1 MTKRR
6 LSIAL
11 ASSAAAVA
19 GVLALVPGATP
30 AAAAVVD
37 QGLGCGIGGNQ
48 TMKIEGTAPSNV
60 AADGTFTVTLAPK
73 AAKVSGSAIK
83 NLEWAFQAPS
93 GSQVV
98 AGSAT
103 TVGAGT
109 TTGGSIGTPSAAI
122 SGNTVFLRITGKIA
136 NNATFIPPAVR
147 FDVKATGTVGTQLPM
162 KVRTSG
168 TAYSLTADLGNTKV
182 NCNATNPI
190 SSFTNTA
197 IVGGTTTT
205 TAAVTT
211 TTTGGGSTTTVP
223 STTTTTAAPPVI
235 TTETW
240 IPTGDCGSVQTKV
253 VPAGTTSAAL
263 VAVGGK
269 GGKGGQ
275 VAGATGGSGRDGGR
289 ITATATP
296 APGTTISAIVGCQ
309 GVAGSSS
316 SGNGGA
322 GFSPGGNGGKG
333 SGVITS
339 NHYGGGG
346 GGASAIC
353 TGPNCTTTMATPLVV
368 AAGGGAGGSLNC
380 AGTNVGAGGLGG
392 AGAMTPA
399 PAAAGTGPSGNSGE
413 GTSRSLGGVGGVNN
427 VPGLGRGGH
436 GGHGSGGSGTN
447 AGGGGGGGGYV
458 GGAGGTGSLGGG
470 GLCNGGAGG
479 GGGSS
484 FAATSTTSVGFA
496 TANTASV
503 NVTFTISTVPTD
515 PTDPVDD
522 GSVYVPLVPCRILDT
537 RNDGGALGNGAAKAI
552 QVTGRPTC
560 KVPAKATA
568 VEASVSAVEPTALGF
583 ARLWPTGATPPAAT
597 FVNYSKAQGTTNT
610 GAISVNSSGSMSLKN
625 FGGPSH
631 YTIDLQGYYIAPA
644 DLPAATVGSV
654 YVAMKPCRILDTR
667 NAGGAL
673 ANGKSLTVPV
683 TGRVGCSVPAKATAV
698 EASASAVDPTALGF
712 ARLWPK
718 GAPAPTATFV
728 NFSKAQGTTNTGAI
742 SLGSGGQLALR
753 NFGGPAN
760 YTLDIQGYFI
770 DPADLAT
777 SVIGSTYHA
786 LVPCRVYDSRSAD
799 GLFTPNESTNRT
811 VTGSTTPCGIAT
823 GATAVEASVSASEP
837 VASGFTR
844 LWPRGGSP
852 ATATFVNYTKAKGT
866 TNTGSISLSTTGGVT
881 LENFRGT
888 THYVIDVQ
896 GYWKAVPASADN

>member
-30 AAAAVVD
+30 AAAAAVD
-37 QGLGCGIGGNQ
+37 QGLGCGIGGSQ
-48 TMKIEGTAPSNV
+48 TMKIDGTAPSTV
-60 AADGTFTVTLAPK
+60 AAGGTFTVTLAPN

-83 NLEWAFQAPS
+83 NLEWAFQAPA

-98 AGSAT
+98 AASAT
-103 TVGAGT
+103 TVGTGT

-136 NNATFIPPAVR
+136 NNATFTPPAVR
-147 FDVKATGTVGTQLPM
+147 FDVAATGAVGTQLPM

-205 TAAVTT
+205 TAVTTTT
-211 TTTGGGSTTTVP
+211 TTTGGGS
-223 STTTTTAAPPVI
+223 TTTTAAPPVI

-240 IPTGDCGSVQTKV
+240 TPAGECGSVQTKV

-263 VAVGGK
+263 VAIGGK
-269 GGKGGQ
+269 GGKGDG
-275 VAGATGGSGRDGGR
+275 VAGANGGNGRDGGR
-289 ITATATP
+289 VTATATP
-296 APGTTISAIVGCQ
+296 APGSTISAIVGCD

-322 GFSPGGNGGKG
+322 GFSAGGNGGKG
-333 SGVITS
+333 SGVFTS

-380 AGTNVGAGGLGG
+380 SGTSVGAGGLGG

-399 PAAAGTGPSGNSGE
+399 PAAAGTGPSGNNGENGNKSSG
-413 GTSRSLGGVGGVNN
+413 GAGGVNN
-427 VPGLGRGGH
+427 VPGIGH
-436 GGHGSGGSGTN
+436 GGNGGNGTQGSGTN
-447 AGGGGGGGGYV
+447 SGGGAGGGGYI
-458 GGAGGTGSLGGG
+458 GGAGGTGSAGGG
-470 GLCNGGAGG
+470 ALCVGGGGG

-484 FAATSTTSVGFA
+484 FAATATTAAGFA
-496 TANTASV
+496 TANTASAS
-503 NVTFTISTVPTD
+503 VTFTISTDPTD

-522 GSVYVPLVPCRILDT
+522 GSVYVSLVPCRILDT
-537 RNDGGALGNGAAKAI
+537 RNDGGALGNGAARAI

-560 KVPAKATA
+560 VVPAKATA

-667 NAGGAL
+667 NAAGAL

-683 TGRVGCSVPAKATAV
+683 TGIAGCSVPTKATAV
-698 EASASAVDPTALGF
+698 EASASAVEPTALGF
-712 ARLWPK
+712 ARLWPT

-742 SLGSGGQLALR
+742 ALGTGGNLALR

-770 DPADLAT
+770 DPADLGT
-777 SVIGSTYHA
+777 GVIGSTYHA

-799 GLFTPNESTNRT
+799 GLFTPNETANRT
-811 VTGSTTPCGIAT
+811 VTGSSTPCGVAS

-844 LWPRGGSP
+844 LWPEGGSP

-866 TNTGSISLSTTGGVT
+866 TNTGSISLSTAGGVT
-881 LENFRGT
+881 LKNFGGT

-896 GYWKAVPASADN
+896 GYWKAAPASAGS